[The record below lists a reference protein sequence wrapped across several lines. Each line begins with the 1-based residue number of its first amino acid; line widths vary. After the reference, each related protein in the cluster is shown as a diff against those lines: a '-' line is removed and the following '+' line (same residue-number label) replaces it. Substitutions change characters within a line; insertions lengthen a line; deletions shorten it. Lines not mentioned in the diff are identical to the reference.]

1 MSSNNIGVPPL
12 TLTAS
17 LRVRSQRTSLCR
29 RQPGMNWPSI
39 SKPPGRSGSPYR
51 QSCCSP
57 LTRSSN
63 ETARVLPCRRGDR
76 VRRREFITLAGI
88 AAAAWPVM
96 ARAQQP
102 KIPVIGFIDS
112 RSPEALGERLRKFRQ
127 GLKDSGYGEGENA
140 AIEYRWADGQY
151 DRLPSLVAELIDR
164 RVTLIVAATP
174 VAALAAKPATTS

>member
-17 LRVRSQRTSLCR
+17 LRVRSQPTSLCR

-76 VRRREFITLAGI
+76 VRRREFITLAGV
-88 AAAAWPVM
+88 AAVWPRTV
-96 ARAQQP
+96 RAQ
-102 KIPVIGFIDS
+102 
-112 RSPEALGERLRKFRQ
+112 GERLRRI
-127 GLKDSGYGEGENA
+127 GVLS
-140 AIEYRWADGQY
+140 
-151 DRLPSLVAELIDR
+151 P
-164 RVTLIVAATP
+164 
-174 VAALAAKPATTS
+174 LAADDPQSQRRMTAFVQALQQYGWTEGRNVTIETRWGGGDAARLRRYAQESIALSPEVIFAVT